1 MKTREEI
8 YGKEAADLLRNISM
22 YRVLTEQQLL
32 RLYPGREDRIRNLL
46 LHLTRQGRVF
56 YDSTSGAYY
65 AEPRMKS
72 DPGMTAAFWV
82 LLDFIDK
89 VEYHSVSDFPAKLI
103 FFAAGEV
110 YEVLYVAFSQEALV
124 SHLWAQ
130 QTEED
135 PPRRI
140 VVVDNP
146 EQIDSIDIPSIS
158 GYCTVDQEGRVTY
171 FKKE

>member
-22 YRVLTEQQLL
+22 YRVLTERQLL
-32 RLYPGREDRIRNLL
+32 RLYPGREDRIKNLL

-65 AEPRMKS
+65 AESRMKS
-72 DPGMTAAFWV
+72 DPGMTATFWV
-82 LLDFIDK
+82 LLDFIDR

-110 YEVLYVAFSQEALV
+110 YEVLYVALSQEALV
-124 SHLWAQ
+124 SHLWPK

-140 VVVDNP
+140 VVVDAP
-146 EQIDSIDIPSIS
+146 KQIDNIDIPGVS
-158 GYCTVDQEGRVTY
+158 GYCTVDQDGRVTY